1 MKRISE
7 IGIYKPGSFRLEVVD
22 LTDLQVTVN
31 ENTAVFVGQT
41 TVTTRIKGQEYRDS
55 YRIGKAYLKQH
66 EQWRMV
72 VSERV
77 RLAKENRIATR
88 THKAAA

>member
-7 IGIYKPGSFRLEVVD
+7 IGVYKPGSFRLEVLD

-31 ENTAVFVGQT
+31 ENTAVFVGRT
-41 TVTTRIKGQEYRDS
+41 TVTRRIGGHDYSDS

-77 RLAKENRIATR
+77 RMAKEIRVGNR

>member
-1 MKRISE
+1 MKSITE
-7 IGIYKPGSFRLEVVD
+7 IGVYKPGSFRLEVVD
-22 LTDLQVTVN
+22 RTDAQVTIN
-31 ENTAVFVGQT
+31 ENTAVFVGRS
-41 TVTTRIKGQEYRDS
+41 TVTTRIKGHDYSDS

-77 RLAKENRIATR
+77 RVPRELRVENRS
-88 THKAAA
+88 HKAAA